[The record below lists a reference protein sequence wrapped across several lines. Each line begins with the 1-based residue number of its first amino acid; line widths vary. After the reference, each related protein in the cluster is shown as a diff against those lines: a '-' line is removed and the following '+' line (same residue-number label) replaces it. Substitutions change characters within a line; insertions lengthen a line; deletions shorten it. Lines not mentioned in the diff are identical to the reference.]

1 MIWQMLSVSLPFSC
15 FVFGFPA
22 MFLTLIWLPELD
34 SVSAFRVPAGLASQC
49 SYASPG
55 GLWLCV
61 FNLGL
66 LSAWKEGT
74 FETWIPSLSMCLIV
88 KTQVTIS
95 LLGICTSLIREFWN
109 LCKASLWRLH
119 KIPHAHASANGVCTY
134 VAEGSLSQDLE
145 NTRQAESRKKQH
157 VSAQLWRNSW
167 KEHPTSFGS

>member
-1 MIWQMLSVSLPFSC
+1 MLSVSLPFLS
-15 FVFGFPA
+15 FVIGFLA

-34 SVSAFRVPAGLASQC
+34 SVSAFRVPTALASQC
-49 SYASPG
+49 SYSSPVS
-55 GLWLCV
+55 LWLCV

-66 LSAWKEGT
+66 SSAWKEGT

-95 LLGICTSLIREFWN
+95 LLEICTSLIREFWN
-109 LCKASLWRLH
+109 LCEASLWRLH
-119 KIPHAHASANGVCTY
+119 KIPRAHVSANGVCTY
-134 VAEGSLSQDLE
+134 VAEGNLSQDLE
-145 NTRQAESRKKQH
+145 STRQAESRKKQH

>member
-1 MIWQMLSVSLPFSC
+1 MLSVALPFLS
-15 FVFGFPA
+15 FAIGFLA

-34 SVSAFRVPAGLASQC
+34 SVSAFRVPTALASQC
-49 SYASPG
+49 SYSSPVS
-55 GLWLCV
+55 LWLCV

-66 LSAWKEGT
+66 SSAWKEGT

-95 LLGICTSLIREFWN
+95 LLEICTSLIRFFWN
-109 LCKASLWRLH
+109 LCEASLWRLH
-119 KIPHAHASANGVCTY
+119 KIPRAHVSANGVCTY

-145 NTRQAESRKKQH
+145 STRQAESRKKQH